1 MPIALPLPK
10 RGDFC
15 DMSNPDRPN
24 PAGHADRSARKR
36 WASPAIRDQNV
47 KSLAQG
53 YDPTDDRKPWA
64 RPEIR
69 DQSVKSLTQSKPNQ
83 WPSEASPGTGS

>member
-1 MPIALPLPK
+1 VHSD
-10 RGDFC
+10 RGD
-15 DMSNPDRPN
+15 
-24 PAGHADRSARKR
+24 RKI
-36 WASPAIRDQNV
+36 WAQPEIRDQNI

-53 YDPTDDRKPWA
+53 YVPTDDRKPWA

-83 WPSEASPGTGS
+83 WPTEASPGTGS